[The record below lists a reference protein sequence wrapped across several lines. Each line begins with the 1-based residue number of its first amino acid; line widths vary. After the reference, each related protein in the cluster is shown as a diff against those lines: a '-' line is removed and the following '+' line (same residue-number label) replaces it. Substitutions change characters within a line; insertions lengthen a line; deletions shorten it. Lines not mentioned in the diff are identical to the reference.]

1 MSKPSNLYAEKIY
14 SEQPLAL
21 WSLDEDVD
29 YIPLAQD
36 FSDLSTWTITN
47 GSIVETT
54 TQPSQPFIDSSL
66 FLVTGNPS
74 TTEIQYTTL
83 VSEDV
88 ANFNDLNQI
97 LNSFCIGTYF
107 YSDSVHLYSVSVGY
121 EYYDVASGINV
132 QQLKDFSLSINEKW
146 MLLSETF
153 TIPYQNTTMRAVIKI
168 GYIPSAQDSSHYQF
182 LINGFSVGQ
191 WSEEFIADSMGLQNM
206 QTLPSD
212 IAVPNVVGTKCV
224 PADAYGLTTNNGYY
238 VISGNSLLA
247 RNTGVP
253 LVYGASNTT
262 VISPSNV
269 QDGDGNR
276 LPSLLIPGL
285 GFLNELG
292 RYKEYTVEMWLRIT
306 SDATDSKRIF
316 GPVGSDDGLYVDGAF
331 LTMVAGDSFSSKYV
345 GDWCRPMLIQIT
357 YITNNVSVILNGE
370 TVISLTLDTSTMPLP
385 SQFNSSNKNQDWLGF
400 WAYDDIY
407 PIEIDCLAI
416 YPYKVAEVVAKRR
429 WTYGQAVPSTE
440 NVNSSYNGTS
450 ASIDYAFAGYTSNY
464 NYPKIGSWQ
473 QGVFDNL
480 ATDNVS
486 LQTPTYELPDIVY
499 SIGSLEDSYNTLKEE
514 NLEWLSTPENYPYF
528 SLGDSK
534 AYFKFKDLN
543 VLNDDLKSFYGV
555 FSIDEAPTEE
565 QTLFVIE
572 NKVTLDKLVV
582 SILNSDINYKLYTGS
597 DEILLGSVE
606 YTPGDIFGAG
616 LDINS
621 LVEKFG
627 NDVSTFFGNRN
638 LLTLYV
644 LNNKTFLNKF
654 AGKMYKV
661 GLSTKRNFAE
671 ISDHFGSDGIL
682 FEHNNL
688 IDFVASYTLIPEI
701 EYGKYYLDIAVS
713 GYWEDY
719 IPLTYFAKYVTDNSG
734 NQRYDLDLIQ
744 FNIDYPSPASYKT
757 LNEVS
762 EWKYWELQEQFALPV
777 QQTYDILDN
786 SLYTGYS
793 NYDDLAHNRS
803 SFTYEY
809 NTSKSMVRSYISFQF
824 IEDGA
829 NKDRSLFLETAPA
842 LRSGVADA
850 SQYYNWQNTKFEVVN
865 DTIIYPPQSV
875 DFNDLA
881 LVVHLNFKTNGI
893 LGKQIKL
900 RSLELASRALN
911 ESLPNPITT
920 KSGVSM
926 YPYSKSGIYYDQ
938 KIKNPISIYKKSN
951 PYLHLTRY
959 SGIQVRG
966 TYDPLIVRGLSIP
979 INASKVLEYRVNA
992 IQFAT
997 RFDDDFFPATPYEVF
1012 EIKDSGSTIKFYMV
1026 ANSTKGDRAKIYA
1039 VNAKTGKLQDGIS
1052 YYLNGKLVSSPILT
1066 VKQWAFIGISFGNP
1080 LTFSGY
1086 SGYISLNGPLLFNHI
1101 SYYRLTSLQQKQ
1113 SSSPRIWDEVKQQYL
1128 PGASE
1133 PQVFDWEY
1141 WNLGYVWYGVLVRSS
1156 SYSYGTTPSDI
1167 YRTYMG
1173 TNKIIIDTQKELKV
1187 SLDPINIEKSVKWDQ
1202 YVQIPV

>member
-21 WSLDEDVD
+21 WALDEDVD
-29 YIPLAQD
+29 YISLAKD
-36 FSDLSTWTITN
+36 FSDLSTWTISN
-47 GSIVETT
+47 GSIVSTE
-54 TQPSQPFIDSSL
+54 TQPSQPFINSDL
-66 FLVTGNPS
+66 FLITGNPS
-74 TTEIQYTTL
+74 TTDIQYTTL
-83 VSEDV
+83 ISDDIV
-88 ANFNDLNQI
+88 NFNDLNQA
-97 LNSFCIGTYF
+97 LNSFCVGTYF
-107 YSDSVHLYSVSVGY
+107 YSQSVHLYSVSVGY
-121 EYYDVASGINV
+121 EYYDVASGITV
-132 QQLKDFSLSINEKW
+132 QKLKDFSLSIDNKW

-168 GYIPSAQDSSHYQF
+168 GYIPSTQDSSHYQF
-182 LINGFSVGQ
+182 LLNGFSVGQ
-191 WSEEFIADSMGLQNM
+191 WSEEFIADSLGLENL

-212 IAVPNVVGTKCV
+212 IAVPNISGTKCV
-224 PADAYGLTTNNGYY
+224 SADAYGLSTNNGYY
-238 VISGNSLLA
+238 IISGNSLLA

-269 QDGDGNR
+269 VDNNGKR

-285 GFLNELG
+285 GFLNEIG
-292 RYKEYTVEMWLRIT
+292 RYKDYTVEMWLRIT

-316 GPVGSDDGLYVDGAF
+316 GPIGSDDGLYIDGAF
-331 LTMVAGDSFSSKYV
+331 LTMVVGDSFSSKYV

-357 YITNNVSVILNGE
+357 YIKNNVSVILNGE
-370 TVISLTLDTSTMPLP
+370 TVISLTLDTSTMSLP
-385 SQFNSSNKNQDWLGF
+385 NQFDKNNKNQDWLGF
-400 WAYDDIY
+400 WSYDDIY

-440 NVNSSYNGTS
+440 NINASYNGAS
-450 ASIDYAFAGYTSNY
+450 ASIDYSFAGYTSNY

-480 ATDNVS
+480 STDNVS
-486 LQTPTYELPDIVY
+486 LQTPTYELPDIIF
-499 SIGSLEDSYNTLKEE
+499 SDGSLDTLYEE
-514 NLEWLSTPENYPYF
+514 LKSENIESAETKTF
-528 SLGDSK
+528 FKFLNNK
-534 AYFKFKDLN
+534 NAYFKFKDLN
-543 VLNDDLKSFYGV
+543 ILKDDLKSFYGV
-555 FSIDEAPTEE
+555 FSLSEE
-565 QTLFVIE
+565 PENEQVLFVIE
-572 NKVTLDKLVV
+572 NKITLDKLTISVLGNN
-582 SILNSDINYKLYTGS
+582 IFYKLYTGNN
-597 DEILLGSVE
+597 LLNLGSAS
-606 YTPGDIFGAG
+606 YTVDDIFSAG
-616 LDINS
+616 LDIDT
-621 LVEKFG
+621 LIAYFG
-627 NDVSTFFGNRN
+627 NEVATFFGNKN

-644 LNNKTFLNKF
+644 LNDKTFSKTFNGNL
-654 AGKMYKV
+654 YRV
-661 GLSTKRNFAE
+661 GLSTKRNFSE
-671 ISDHFGSDGIL
+671 ISDHFDSNGLL
-682 FEHNNL
+682 FEHTNL
-688 IDFVASYTLIPEI
+688 IDFVASYTLLPEI
-701 EYGKYYLDIAVS
+701 EYGKYYLDIALS

-719 IPLTYFAKYVTDNSG
+719 IPLTYFAKYVTDSAG
-734 NQRYDLDLIQ
+734 DQRYDLDLIQ

-757 LNEVS
+757 LDEVS
-762 EWKYWELQEQFALPV
+762 SWTYQELNDQFALPV

-793 NYDDLAHNRS
+793 NYDDLSHNRS

-824 IEDGA
+824 IKDGA
-829 NKDRSLFLETAPA
+829 NKDKSLFLETAPA
-842 LRSGVADA
+842 LKSGVVDA
-850 SQYYNWQNTKFEVVN
+850 NKYYNWQNTKFEVVN
-865 DTIIYPPQSV
+865 DTVIYPPQSV
-875 DFNDLA
+875 DFNDIA

-920 KSGVSM
+920 KSGISM
-926 YPYSKSGIYYDQ
+926 YPYSRSGIYYDQ

-959 SGIQVRG
+959 SGVQVRG
-966 TYDPLIVRGLSIP
+966 TYDPLVTRGLSIP
-979 INASKVLEYRVNA
+979 INSSKVLEYRVNA

-997 RFDDDFFPATPYEVF
+997 RFDDDFFPATPYEIF

-1039 VNAKTGKLQDGIS
+1039 VNAKTGKLQNGIS

-1066 VKQWAFIGISFGNP
+1066 VKQWSFIGISFGTP

-1113 SSSPRIWDEVKQQYL
+1113 SSSTRIWDEVRQQYL
-1128 PGASE
+1128 PGESE
-1133 PQVFDWEY
+1133 PVEFDWEY

-1156 SYSYGTTPSDI
+1156 SYSYGTTPSEI
-1167 YRTYMG
+1167 YKTYMG